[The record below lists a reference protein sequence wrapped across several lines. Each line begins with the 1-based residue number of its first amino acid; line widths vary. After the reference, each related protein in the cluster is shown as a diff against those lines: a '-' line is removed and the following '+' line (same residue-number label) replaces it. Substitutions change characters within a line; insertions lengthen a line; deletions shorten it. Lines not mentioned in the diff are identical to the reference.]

1 MATLA
6 EILQTENSEQQAQ
19 LVQKL
24 LAMAQAPFIGMT
36 ILVDTR
42 LNNKVDILANN
53 LPIEQAYLVLDA
65 ARNELLRREREAA
78 KQKPEQP
85 STEPGE

>member
-1 MATLA
+1 MATVA
-6 EILQTENSEQQAQ
+6 EILQTEDAEQQAQ

-24 LAMAQAPFIGMT
+24 LEMAQAPIIGLT

-42 LNNKVDILANN
+42 LMNKVDILANN
-53 LPIEQAYLVLDA
+53 LSVEQAYQVLDV

-78 KQKPEQP
+78 RNKPEQP
-85 STEPGE
+85 PEPSAE